1 MNKLKIKKLSTKLSS
16 LANDGFKFNELT
28 TQDSNE
34 IICAFLGIDKNID
47 ASSVIKHLQIKSDD
61 VGKLTEVQRR
71 LVSQSWIGEIISW
84 NVGDGFDIKLMSEPL
99 PSGKRSWNIVLTAK
113 NNEVQYDVILGAVSK
128 EGHNTQFR
136 LMNVVTKTELATPP
150 EADPNQVII
159 HKGETI
165 KVNALENDTELIR
178 YKEDGSFDP
187 VFGVFKSFDFKM
199 PDGDYVATTDITR
212 GMLGKINCPAALH
225 RVLEIVPVKPKV
237 DESIPEE
244 QPSIEGKTVTV
255 GIDTAD
261 GESTTVEVT
270 MPPSE
275 ETGDSP
281 ESSEEHLAAE
291 EPSTESLESEATPDN
306 PEVTD
311 PLPSP
316 DEILPDGFGEESG
329 GEFPEDDE
337 PEKEDFEEEEIEDD
351 EELAAEEPS
360 GEPVAES
367 TTQPEA
373 PAESN
378 EPISETTEKE
388 TQMKEDIEQTVD
400 PEPVG
405 EIPAQETTRIEE
417 PPKPFI
423 GTIMSKDD
431 FLRKLFGTHRPTIL
445 HVRSKLEQYGKTSE
459 IYKCTGS
466 FPAIQ
471 DIVYP
476 DYTYS
481 IVRMKNGAYYRIFVA
496 YTNMEDLQGSCWE
509 ATREV
514 EGRWLNIADVSDPK
528 ISAIENQRRMCY

>member
-1 MNKLKIKKLSTKLSS
+1 MNKIKNKKLSTKISS

-47 ASSVIKHLQIKSDD
+47 ASSVIKHLQIKADD

-71 LVSQSWIGEIISW
+71 LVSQSWVGEIISW
-84 NVGDGFDIKLMSEPL
+84 NVGKGFDIKLMSEPL

-113 NNEVQYDVILGAVSK
+113 NKEVQYDVILGAVSK

-136 LMNVVTKTELATPP
+136 LMNVSTKTELAAPP

-159 HKGETI
+159 HKDEKI
-165 KVNALENDTELIR
+165 KLNALENATELIR

-187 VFGVFKSFDFKM
+187 VFGVFKTFDFKM
-199 PDGDYVATTDITR
+199 IGCDFVATTDITR
-212 GMLGKINCPAALH
+212 GMLDKINCPAALY
-225 RVLEIVPVKPKV
+225 RVLSELPAKLDERIPV
-237 DESIPEE
+237 PEE
-244 QPSIEGKTVTV
+244 PSVEGKTVTV

-270 MPPSE
+270 VSTSE

-281 ESSEEHLAAE
+281 DSSEETVTTE
-291 EPSTESLESEATPDN
+291 EPSTESLETGASPDN
-306 PEVTD
+306 PEDTE

-316 DEILPDGFGEESG
+316 DEILPDGFTS
-329 GEFPEDDE
+329 DDE
-337 PEKEDFEEEEIEDD
+337 PEKEDFEEEEEEE
-351 EELAAEEPS
+351 EELEVEGESETGESSDEPA
-360 GEPVAES
+360 VES
-367 TTQPEA
+367 DTQPEI
-373 PAESN
+373 PVEIN

-388 TQMKEDIEQTVD
+388 TQMQDIEQVVD

-405 EIPAQETTRIEE
+405 EIPPQEPTKIEE

-445 HVRSKLEQYGKTSE
+445 HVRSKLEQYGKTSD

-476 DYTYS
+476 DYTFS

-496 YTNMEDLQGSCWE
+496 YTIMEDLQGSCWE